1 MSWFGWP
8 NIETTEELAT
18 QPLPHRG
25 DDSTITIYGLE
36 AAGEYPSHQRGNVDS
51 PYVARVEAFL
61 RLHKIEYV
69 KLAAKPGDNGPRGKL
84 PFANIRGTMVDD
96 SSRIIDYILQ
106 NNKDLK
112 LVDEERIPET
122 TCTRTHD
129 ATFVIRKS
137 LLCTTASYV

>member
-25 DDSTITIYGLE
+25 DDSTITIYGFE

-61 RLHKIEYV
+61 RLQKMRVCKI
-69 KLAAKPGDNGPRGKL
+69 GC
-84 PFANIRGTMVDD
+84 
-96 SSRIIDYILQ
+96 
-106 NNKDLK
+106 
-112 LVDEERIPET
+112 ET
-122 TCTRTHD
+122 WR
-129 ATFVIRKS
+129 
-137 LLCTTASYV
+137 